1 MSGFW
6 RSRKESNRKKALAK
20 DLKNAQRRRR
30 RLEHKACLLSQL
42 DLLEVINLRRDE
54 EVTKR
59 TRTDDVSDERTAAGS
74 GIDGGDGED
83 NED

>member
-1 MSGFW
+1 M
-6 RSRKESNRKKALAK
+6 
-20 DLKNAQRRRR
+20 
-30 RLEHKACLLSQL
+30 SQL